1 MRQACFGPSPTSIHV
16 AAGSWSGQDKRRLSR
31 TKGNSL
37 RLVESCVRLQRRC
50 SAEILRSVEKSVNL
64 GARAESKWG
73 IAGIQEG
80 KSSQSRTC
88 AVHRQYGGVMLPLFI
103 LALASEGM

>member
-37 RLVESCVRLQRRC
+37 RLVESCVRLQGRC
-50 SAEILRSVEKSVNL
+50 SAEIFRSLEKNVNL
-64 GARAESKWG
+64 DARAKSKWG
-73 IAGIQEG
+73 IAGIKEG
-80 KSSQSRTC
+80 KSSQSRTGP
-88 AVHRQYGGVMLPLFI
+88 VHRYGSGDIYL
-103 LALASEGM
+103 